1 MSSQQPTTSEPPRFD
16 PADFFRFDLEGG
28 AVRTRGGARVVVL
41 AAEAVGPLVAAAVAR
56 GDLTAMRRFGRQV
69 GGQVA
74 DSLGASPAEAPA
86 DVVLGH
92 LRPLFALF
100 GWGALRAERWGD
112 ALVMKVDDPPQLD
125 EERLALAAL
134 LGGALSAASGRDV
147 ACVPLPEEGFL
158 VVAPDVAEQVWR
170 WAHEGVGLLDILGRL
185 APAPAAE
192 EE

>member
-1 MSSQQPTTSEPPRFD
+1 M
-16 PADFFRFDLEGG
+16 
-28 AVRTRGGARVVVL
+28 RTRGGGRVVVL

-69 GGQVA
+69 GAQVA
-74 DSLGASPAEAPA
+74 DSLGGEPAEAPA
-86 DVVLGH
+86 EVVLGH

-112 ALVMKVDDPPQLD
+112 ALLLVVDDPPQLD

-147 ACVPLPEEGFL
+147 ACVPLPEQRFL
-158 VVAPDVAEQVWR
+158 VVAPAVAEQIWR
-170 WAHEGVGLLDILGRL
+170 WAHEGAGLLDILGRL
-185 APAPAAE
+185 APAATE
-192 EE
+192 EG